1 VHKPTFSPDNTPSLL
16 LITIM
21 IIGASCPDKE
31 SYHAI
36 NKTSTELWAVLVWH
50 LRWEIFKLVD
60 VRPPQLWVFQAL
72 LLLEVYEKMFS
83 TRVLHERAHI
93 HHATTIDL
101 IRRGSPLVERS
112 PADLPPGY
120 QENAPGIPP
129 PGTTFTAE
137 WWSHWI
143 TREATRRVAFAAFL
157 IDSIHA
163 TMFGHSTMMAAHE
176 IGLLLPCDEAL
187 WSATDAAEIGRIES
201 ALRAHGVKPLSFLE
215 GLQRTLK
222 GHEVHTNAFGRS
234 ILMSG
239 LLSVSFHMNQRD
251 LQVDSLGVNPRGR
264 RGGSRWR
271 KSITRAFDLWMQ
283 SYEQAAGNGAGN
295 MSGRCLDKDHAL
307 ESRIALYYLAHISMH
322 VDIVECQVFA
332 GAKRVLGRPLGK
344 QDIESAQRHIRTVW
358 APTADARAATFYA
371 LRFLCAVLLP
381 SPAHVAR
388 PSSILDYAATR
399 KNVLPSPCWVLYV
412 AALVLFSYSYAVDGA
427 AVLPAPADS
436 SIDNHIRDMY
446 SFLTRVDAIS
456 TPDDIVHHRLNG
468 CRGMLRV
475 LRHLFRNAN
484 WELLNEAADML
495 TNCIKMIG

>member
-1 VHKPTFSPDNTPSLL
+1 
-16 LITIM
+16 M

-60 VRPPQLWVFQAL
+60 VRPPQQWVFQAL
-72 LLLEVYEKMFS
+72 LLLEAYEKMFS

-112 PADLPPGY
+112 PSDLPPGS
-120 QENAPGIPP
+120 QE
-129 PGTTFTAE
+129 TSLTAE
-137 WWSHWI
+137 WWSNWI
-143 TREATRRVAFAAFL
+143 TKEATRRVAFAAFL

-201 ALRAHGVKPLSFLE
+201 ALRVHGVKPLSFLE
-215 GLQRTLK
+215 GLQRTLN

-234 ILMSG
+234 ILMAG

-251 LQVDSLGVNPRGR
+251 LQVDSLIGVKPRGR
-264 RGGSRWR
+264 GGGSRWR
-271 KSITRAFDLWMQ
+271 KSITRAFDHWLQ
-283 SYEQAAGNGAGN
+283 SYEQAAANAPDN
-295 MSGRCLDKDHAL
+295 MPGRGLDKDHAL
-307 ESRIALYYLAHISMH
+307 ESRIALYHLAHISIH

-332 GAKRVLGRPLGK
+332 GAKRVLGRSLGK
-344 QDIESAQRHIRTVW
+344 QDIESAQRNIRTAW
-358 APTADARAATFYA
+358 APSEDARTATFYA

-381 SPAHVAR
+381 SPAHVDR

-412 AALVLFSYSYAVDGA
+412 AALVVFSYSYALDGA
-427 AVLPAPADS
+427 AVIPAPANS
-436 SIDNHIRDMY
+436 SIEHHIRDMY
-446 SFLTRVDAIS
+446 SFLNRVDAIR
-456 TPDDIVHHRLNG
+456 TPEDIVHHRLNG

-484 WELLNEAADML
+484 WELLHEAADIL